1 VIVVA
6 LVVAAVI
13 VVALGLFALRRKRPL
28 PVPVPQTPAWTD
40 AAGSEFAALSEAERC
55 DLIFAIEA
63 LDDEK
68 SKRILESALADSS
81 DAVALAAAR
90 ALARRGAGERIQDYF
105 NAHPGERSQR
115 IAAALDL
122 MALES

>member
-1 VIVVA
+1 MIVIA
-6 LVVAAVI
+6 LVVGVV
-13 VVALGLFALRRKRPL
+13 VVALGLLFALRRRRPL
-28 PVPVPQTPAWTD
+28 PALVPQTPAWTD
-40 AAGSEFAALSEAERC
+40 AAGSEFGELSEAERC

-90 ALARRGAGERIQDYF
+90 ALARCGAGERIHDYF

-115 IAAALDL
+115 IAATLALL
-122 MALES
+122 AAES